1 MVSAIRRL
9 AQRKLQ
15 TTLTVFGVAVG
26 AAIFVMMGGMGV
38 NAAGVMNQLL
48 DYHGDKVYVLNAAGV
63 SSLGTGSI
71 EHPLTA
77 AMIDELEAVDGV
89 DMVLCAA
96 AAGYD
101 DEEVLQGIPYMIF
114 GGTTGSGDKR
124 EGFWGRWEIAE
135 GRAFEESETGVAVA
149 GQDML
154 TRLDAEVG
162 DTVTVR
168 GHQIEIVGSMKRLGW
183 PSLDQCLML
192 PLRDAQA
199 ITLESLPPALRT
211 LDPADMTMQAVVY
224 PVSGVDPSELRD
236 RIEAEVAGVMVMDI
250 GDLMEMLDDMGW
262 MVVAEALL
270 VSACFLA
277 LLAGSMPIVNT
288 MMVSVADQTREIGVK
303 RALGASAGRIMRDIL
318 AEAALIGALG
328 GVLGALLAV
337 AASLV
342 MNEAAL
348 ADGGAPVFTVAW
360 EIVGLALVF
369 SVVVGVLGGL
379 YPAWRVSRM
388 DPVDALAHE

>member
-124 EGFWGRWEIAE
+124 EGFWGRWEYFAE

-199 ITLESLPPALRT
+199 ITLESLPPAS
-211 LDPADMTMQAVVY
+211 A
-224 PVSGVDPSELRD
+224 PSIR
-236 RIEAEVAGVMVMDI
+236 
-250 GDLMEMLDDMGW
+250 
-262 MVVAEALL
+262 
-270 VSACFLA
+270 
-277 LLAGSMPIVNT
+277 PT
-288 MMVSVADQTREIGVK
+288 
-303 RALGASAGRIMRDIL
+303 
-318 AEAALIGALG
+318 
-328 GVLGALLAV
+328 
-337 AASLV
+337 
-342 MNEAAL
+342 
-348 ADGGAPVFTVAW
+348 
-360 EIVGLALVF
+360 
-369 SVVVGVLGGL
+369 
-379 YPAWRVSRM
+379 
-388 DPVDALAHE
+388 

>member
-15 TTLTVFGVAVG
+15 TTLTVLGVAVG

-38 NAAGVMNQLL
+38 NAAGVMDQLL
-48 DYHGDKVYVLNAAGV
+48 DYHGDKVYVVNAEGV
-63 SSLGTGSI
+63 SSLMTGSI

-77 AMIDELEAVDGV
+77 AMVDDLEAVDGV
-89 DMVLCAA
+89 EMVLCAA
-96 AAGYD
+96 AVGYD
-101 DEEVLQGIPYMIF
+101 DEGVLQGIPYMIF

-124 EGFWGRWEIAE
+124 EGFWGRWEIGE

-149 GQDML
+149 GVDML
-154 TRLDAEVG
+154 AHLDAKVG

-168 GHQIEIVGSMKRLGW
+168 GHRIEIVGSMKRLGW

-192 PLRDAQA
+192 PVRDARVM
-199 ITLESLPPALRT
+199 TVESLPPTLRK
-211 LDPADMTMQAVVY
+211 LDPDDMTMQAVIY
-224 PVSGVDPSELRD
+224 PEPGVDPSVLR
-236 RIEAEVAGVMVMDI
+236 RRVQAEVDGVVVMDI
-250 GDLMEMLDDMGW
+250 GDMQSILDDMDW

-303 RALGASAGRIMRDIL
+303 RALGASAGRIIRDVL

-337 AASLV
+337 AASLA

-360 EIVGLALVF
+360 EIVGLALAF